1 MLVTKTSKF
10 RFCGEL
16 YSLRVLS
23 IQLLKRPTFPASSS
37 FIRRCIGVSALLHTP
52 TRVAG
57 RYGFHRHLFVYQVTK
72 IVPALGLCTLV
83 SADFF
88 QLLVC
93 CCNADVNARSRFVAK
108 TTESE
113 ASVYVGVVAIFLTV
127 IPVCL
132 IIVVDVITV
141 ANSNTTRR
149 RLQYGH
155 RRFAR

>member
-1 MLVTKTSKF
+1 MLPSVGDKN
-10 RFCGEL
+10 L
-16 YSLRVLS
+16 QISLLRGVVLCQS
-23 IQLLKRPTFPASSS
+23 TFHLVAYAANFSGVE
-37 FIRRCIGVSALLHTP
+37 FIYTPLHWSQCLITH
-52 TRVAG
+52 ADWS
-57 RYGFHRHLFVYQVTK
+57 HRHLFVYQVTK

-83 SADFF
+83 NADFF

-93 CCNADVNARSRFVAK
+93 CCNADVAARSRFVAK